1 MNKVYLS
8 LGTNMGNRLGYLN
21 RACGMIEDSVYV
33 FSVKKSKI
41 YETKAWGYTEQP
53 DFLNICLEVDTSF
66 NPHKVKDIR
75 NKSMGIYRAARFLKY
90 MLRSGY

>member
-33 FSVKKSKI
+33 FSVKSQR
-41 YETKAWGYTEQP
+41 YTKQKRG
-53 DFLNICLEVDTSF
+53 
-66 NPHKVKDIR
+66 DIQ
-75 NKSMGIYRAARFLKY
+75 SSQIF
-90 MLRSGY
+90 

>member
-21 RACGMIEDSVYV
+21 RACEMIEDSVYV

-41 YETKAWGYTEQP
+41 YETRHG
-53 DFLNICLEVDTSF
+53 
-66 NPHKVKDIR
+66 DIQ
-75 NKSMGIYRAARFLKY
+75 NSQIF
-90 MLRSGY
+90 